1 MVYDVIIVGGGSGGI
16 SLASSLL
23 KRDSTLKIAIIEPS
37 DVHYYQPGW
46 TMVGAGVFSQKQTV
60 KKMASVI
67 PSHVRWIQ
75 SSVVAFNPNDNAVI
89 LNDDTQHHYKYLV
102 VCSGLTLN
110 WHHIEGLTETL
121 GRNGVTSNYRYDLA
135 PYTWQLTQSLKSGNA
150 LFTQPAMPIKCAG
163 APQKALY
170 LSADYWRKNNV
181 LANVNIQFFTPTD
194 VLFSIKDYVPALME
208 YIKIYNAKLN
218 FGHNLVKVDGEQK
231 IAYFK
236 KINSD
241 DIIDMPFEM
250 LHVVPPQSAPEFIK
264 QSTLASDNG
273 WLNVNHQTLQHN
285 QYQNTYGLGDV
296 INTPNAKTAAAVR
309 KQVPVVAHNLIHDM
323 KNKPER
329 ALYNGYGSCPLTVQ
343 RGKIV
348 LAEFGYGGK
357 IMSTFPEWL
366 LNGKKPTQFAW
377 FLKEKIMPLLYWN
390 GMLKGHELL
399 VSPEIVAE
407 YQKDHTA

>member
-1 MVYDVIIVGGGSGGI
+1 MVYDIVIIGGGSGGI

-23 KRDSTLKIAIIEPS
+23 KRDSTLKIAIIESS

-60 KKMASVI
+60 KKMASVM
-67 PSHVRWIQ
+67 PQKVKWIQ
-75 SSVVAFNPNDNAVI
+75 SSVIAFNPDDNAVI
-89 LNDDTQHHYKYLV
+89 LKDDTQLHYRYLV

-110 WHHIEGLTETL
+110 WHLIDGLTETL

-194 VLFSIKDYVPALME
+194 VLFSVKDYVPALME

-218 FGHNLVKVDGEQK
+218 FGHHLIKVDGDKK

-241 DIIDMPFEM
+241 DIIDMPFDM

-285 QYQNTYGLGDV
+285 QYQNIYGLGDV

-309 KQVPVVAHNLIHDM
+309 QQVPVVAHNLIHDI
-323 KNKPER
+323 KNKTER
-329 ALYNGYGSCPLTVQ
+329 ALYNGYGSCPLTVE

-357 IMSTFPEWL
+357 ILNTFPEWVF
-366 LNGKKPTQFAW
+366 NGKEPTKIAW
-377 FLKEKIMPLLYWN
+377 FLKEKILPLLYWH
-390 GMLKGHELL
+390 GILKGHELL

-407 YQKDHTA
+407 YQKEHSA